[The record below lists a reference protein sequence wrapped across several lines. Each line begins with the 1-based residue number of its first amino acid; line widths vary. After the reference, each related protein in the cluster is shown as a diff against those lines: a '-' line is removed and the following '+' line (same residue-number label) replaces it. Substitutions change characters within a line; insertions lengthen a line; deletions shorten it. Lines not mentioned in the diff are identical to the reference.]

1 MSNRFEYLMSSWL
14 DLTSFSPSVAVA
26 ERLGERNLCWLSK
39 LFLFKWGREK
49 WGKVNLKISIQ
60 SFRLSPVIIYD
71 AIKSSSKWNSQ
82 VPFRRPAPRYH
93 ARRAH
98 STFLRPTRVVLVT
111 GNYSWTTATLQTVLL
126 RRLPVMLRLLLAR
139 AVARHIW
146 YVQVLWRDAEIGCRD
161 VMDHVA
167 ASTLAAVVVA
177 SRLIT
182 FAIRGTIVVNQNAI
196 LELML
201 LMAHIS
207 AWNDV
212 MHVLVQVIVVEMIM
226 MMGECTI
233 RRNIWSWEIAVMMM
247 VG

>member
-1 MSNRFEYLMSSWL
+1 MY
-14 DLTSFSPSVAVA
+14 
-26 ERLGERNLCWLSK
+26 
-39 LFLFKWGREK
+39 
-49 WGKVNLKISIQ
+49 
-60 SFRLSPVIIYD
+60 
-71 AIKSSSKWNSQ
+71 
-82 VPFRRPAPRYH
+82 
-93 ARRAH
+93 
-98 STFLRPTRVVLVT
+98 
-111 GNYSWTTATLQTVLL
+111 
-126 RRLPVMLRLLLAR
+126 
-139 AVARHIW
+139 
-146 YVQVLWRDAEIGCRD
+146 
-161 VMDHVA
+161 HVA

-233 RRNIWSWEIAVMMM
+233 RRNIWS
-247 VG
+247 